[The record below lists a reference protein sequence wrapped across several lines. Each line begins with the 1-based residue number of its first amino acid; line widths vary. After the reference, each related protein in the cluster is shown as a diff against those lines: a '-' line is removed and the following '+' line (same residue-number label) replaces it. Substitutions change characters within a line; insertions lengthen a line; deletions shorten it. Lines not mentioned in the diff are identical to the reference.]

1 MRKISEERSIKVL
14 LLRSIKVLLFRK
26 LAENVPKRH
35 FAKKFFGS

>member
-1 MRKISEERSIKVL
+1 MRKISEE
-14 LLRSIKVLLFRK
+14 RSIKVLLFRK